1 MNELIKKV
9 ETWSKARNLHNADVK
24 YQFVKLIEEVGVLAN
39 GLNKGNN
46 AVIKDSIGDSL
57 VVLIIM
63 CQQLNIDIQ
72 ECLAMAYDEIKDR
85 KGRMVGGIFVKESD
99 IYN

>member
-24 YQFVKLIEEVGVLAN
+24 YQFVKLIEEVGELAN

-85 KGRMVGGIFVKESD
+85 KGRMVGGISVKESD

>member
-24 YQFVKLIEEVGVLAN
+24 YQFVKLIEEVGELAN
-39 GLNKGNN
+39 SLNKGNN

>member
-24 YQFVKLIEEVGVLAN
+24 YQFVKLIEEVGELAN

-46 AVIKDSIGDSL
+46 AVIKDSVGDTL

-63 CQQLNIDIQ
+63 CQHVYRDW
-72 ECLAMAYDEIKDR
+72 ETDR
-85 KGRMVGGIFVKESD
+85 KSVV
-99 IYN
+99 

>member
-1 MNELIKKV
+1 MRYEQLIKKV

-24 YQFVKLIEEVGVLAN
+24 YQFVKLIEEVGRLAN
-39 GLNKGNN
+39 GLNKGNY

-72 ECLAMAYDEIKDR
+72 SALQWHTMKSKIG
-85 KGRMVGGIFVKESD
+85 KGVW
-99 IYN
+99 

>member
-24 YQFVKLIEEVGVLAN
+24 YQFVKLIEEVGELAN
-39 GLNKGNN
+39 GLNKGNY